1 MRKAFQAE
9 RFLYHLVTLVDRVRD
24 PIQLYM
30 YVNLRGGCI
39 LCFRIKTATPSEP
52 IVDKKQELVASPGS
66 TLVTESVII

>member
-30 YVNLRGGCI
+30 YVNPRGGCI
-39 LCFRIKTATPSEP
+39 LCSRIKTATPSEP
-52 IVDKKQELVASPGS
+52 IVNKKQELVA
-66 TLVTESVII
+66 